1 MEVALR
7 WAEIAGLIAFA
18 ISGYLDAERR
28 RMDPVGHFAL
38 AFVAAFGGG
47 TLRDLLIDR
56 RPLFWIE
63 HHEWVVAVFVLSLVL
78 PWLSR
83 LRARPWVER
92 VVQWPDALGMG
103 LFAATGT
110 ALSLDGGLPV
120 FVAVMMGV
128 ITATFGGV
136 IVDVLCNEVPRIFR
150 RTELHATCAFAGGWA
165 YVVLGGV
172 DAPRTLAI
180 AAGAAVAFGLRMLA
194 VGEAGSSPSWTTPAV
209 EIVGIVE
216 IGSRFGLVS
225 TFSKRDQAVGRLSQ
239 VGFVHRANR
248 NRARLGR

>member
-1 MEVALR
+1 MEIALR

-18 ISGYLDAERR
+18 VSGYLEAERR
-28 RMDPVGHFAL
+28 GMDPIGHFAL

-63 HHEWVVAVFVLSLVL
+63 HHEWVVAVLALSLLL
-78 PWLSR
+78 PWLAR
-83 LRARPWVER
+83 RRAQPWVER
-92 VVQWPDALGMG
+92 AVQWPDAVGMG

-110 ALSLDGGLPV
+110 ALALDVGLPV
-120 FVAVMMGV
+120 LIAVMMGV

-165 YVVLGGV
+165 YVALASL
-172 DAPRTLAI
+172 DAPRSVAI
-180 AAGAAVAFGLRMLA
+180 GAGAALAFGLRMLA
-194 VGEAGSSPSWTTPAV
+194 VGRGWRLPAV
-209 EIVGIVE
+209 GPDERRSG
-216 IGSRFGLVS
+216 
-225 TFSKRDQAVGRLSQ
+225 
-239 VGFVHRANR
+239 
-248 NRARLGR
+248 